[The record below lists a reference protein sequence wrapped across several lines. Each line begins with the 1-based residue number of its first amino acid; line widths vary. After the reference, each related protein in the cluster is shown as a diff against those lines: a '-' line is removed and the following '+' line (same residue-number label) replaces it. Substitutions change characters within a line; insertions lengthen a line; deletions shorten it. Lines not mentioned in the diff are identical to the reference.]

1 MSKFPLKPF
10 QFGLLCLSVALMII
24 LTVSTPSL
32 SISANSSPIKIARPT
47 WDTGW
52 FQAEVLKLL
61 LEDLGYEVKG
71 PITRTTEN
79 FYRDAAQGDVDLWA
93 NSWLPNFE
101 QYHEQPDVQDK
112 VEAVGFIEKGG
123 ALQGYMVDKPSA
135 DRLDIKSIADF
146 KDPKIAQ
153 EFDTDGNGKAELI
166 GCNVDWSCA
175 AAIEHH
181 LEVYGLEDTVEQVQG
196 DYSPLMSD
204 AVAQYQQG
212 QPLLFYNWT
221 PNWTLGRLQ
230 PGKDTMWLEVPFP
243 SLLDELAPLEKQTT
257 IAQLPGCASEPCN
270 IGFPPNDIRIVA
282 NTAFLEARPDV
293 RKLLELLE
301 IPLADI
307 AAQNA
312 LMLAGEGENA
322 DIIRHAQTWIKDH
335 RSQVTPWLR
344 LAKDAAI
351 DQGQANQTSPLE
363 ETEEAGG
370 NEDLNA
376 KVTQRPTLKVAT
388 QRFEPFVT
396 YEQREYGGF
405 SIELWEMIAEEMGVD
420 YQLYGVNSIAKLLDD
435 IEREEADVGITGI
448 NITSERERALDF
460 SLPYYSTGLQIL
472 VPVNASGETPNLMT
486 KILSAFISPKLYLGI
501 GGFILVLLL
510 IAHVIWWTERKHN
523 SDFPQTYL
531 PGIWEAFWWAAVT
544 VTTVGYGDKTPKRF
558 FGRVFGLIWMCA
570 GYFVFAF
577 FTASVA
583 TTFTI
588 QELQGDINNLEDLFG
603 RRVATVTHSSAV
615 TYLQNQRMAAVEYD
629 TKEDAFLALQSEEV
643 EAFVYDAPILEH
655 YASHDGK
662 GQTQVVGAV
671 FDNLSYGLAVPLES
685 PYRKEINV
693 ALLKLME
700 DGTYEQLRQ
709 KWFG

>member
-1 MSKFPLKPF
+1 MSKFALKPF
-10 QFGLLCLSVALMII
+10 QFGLLCLGIALTII

-32 SISANSSPIKIARPT
+32 SIPANSSPIRIARPS

-61 LEDLGYEVKG
+61 LEDLGYEVKE
-71 PITRTTEN
+71 PVTRTTEE
-79 FYRDAAQGDVDLWA
+79 FYRDTAQGDIDLWA
-93 NSWLPNFE
+93 NSWFPNVN
-101 QYHEQPDVQDK
+101 QYHEQPDIKDK

-123 ALQGYMVDKPSA
+123 ALQGYMIDKSSA
-135 DRLDIKSIADF
+135 DRLGIKSIADF
-146 KDPKIAQ
+146 KDPNIAQ

-166 GCNVDWSCA
+166 GCNVDWSCTEV
-175 AAIEHH
+175 IEHH
-181 LEVYGLEDTVEQVQG
+181 LKVYGLQDTVEQVQG

-212 QPLLFYNWT
+212 QPILFYNWT

-230 PGKDTMWLEVPFP
+230 PGKDAIWLEVPFS
-243 SLLDELAPLEKQTT
+243 SLLEEQTNLEGQTT
-257 IAQLPGCASEPCN
+257 IAKLPGCASEPCN
-270 IGFPPNDIRIVA
+270 IGFPPNDIRVVA
-282 NTAFLEARPDV
+282 NTAFLETRPDV
-293 RKLLELLE
+293 KKLLELFE

-307 AAQNA
+307 TAQNA
-312 LMLAGEGENA
+312 LMLAGEGENT
-322 DIIRHAQTWIKDH
+322 DIIRHAQTWIQDN
-335 RSQVTPWLR
+335 RSQVTLWLR

-351 DQGQANQTSPLE
+351 AQGQSSQTPSQTE
-363 ETEEAGG
+363 ETEEAAG
-370 NEDLNA
+370 NETLDA
-376 KVTQRPTLKVAT
+376 KVTERPTLKVAT

-435 IEREEADVGITGI
+435 IEREEADVAIAGI
-448 NITSERERALDF
+448 NITSEREGALDF
-460 SLPYYSTGLQIL
+460 SLPYYATGLQIL

-486 KILSAFISPKLYLGI
+486 KILSAFSSPKLYLGI

-510 IAHVIWWTERKHN
+510 TAHIIWWTERKHN
-523 SDFPQTYL
+523 SDFPQNYFQ
-531 PGIWEAFWWAAVT
+531 GIWEAFWWAAVT

-603 RRVATVTHSSAV
+603 RRVATVSHSSAV
-615 TYLQNQRMAAVEYD
+615 TYLQNQRMTAIEYD

-643 EAFVYDAPILEH
+643 EAIVYDAPILEH
-655 YASHDGK
+655 YANQDGK
-662 GQTQVVGAV
+662 GQTQVVGPV
-671 FDNLSYGLAVPLES
+671 FDNLSYGLAVP
-685 PYRKEINV
+685 
-693 ALLKLME
+693 
-700 DGTYEQLRQ
+700 
-709 KWFG
+709 